1 MQSASYHVLAAR
13 KMFMRLGRPTFACAI
28 ALLACSQLVSA
39 RAQTTGREYDE
50 AALKYADRL
59 LEQGQEAF
67 RFDTFGNESFWGGQ
81 LKLHRAIMGEQRGG
95 VGRGLSLRQ
104 ALDLGLKLDMDAVPK
119 NLAAEIKAGRANL
132 DDPANTLLLL
142 KANAVVGLTG
152 FFDRRG
158 QQLTSIGIQCAL
170 CHSTVDNAFM
180 PGIGHRLDGWPNRDI
195 NVGAIAASAP
205 DLGAFADML
214 QVDEATVKKV
224 LTSWGP
230 GKFDA
235 QLNLDGKTFRPDNKP
250 AATLIPPT
258 FGLAGVNQ
266 HTWAGSWGAVSY
278 WTAYEANLA
287 MHGQGKFYDP
297 RLKNA
302 EKYPVA
308 ARTAEGAKS
317 DQNDRITAKLAALQ
331 FYQLSLPAPAVPPGS
346 FDRTAAS
353 DGKAI
358 FDGKARCGNCHV
370 APLFTEPGWN
380 LHKADEIG
388 IDDFQAKRSPD
399 DAYRTTP
406 LRALWD
412 DKQIHKGGFYHDGR
426 FKTLAEVVAHY
437 DRHFALNLTER
448 EKRNL
453 VEYLKS
459 GPTAEETQLT
469 TGSAGPGASR
479 PKRRP

>member
-1 MQSASYHVLAAR
+1 MRIVRPMSACSIAVLV
-13 KMFMRLGRPTFACAI
+13 
-28 ALLACSQLVSA
+28 CSQLA
-39 RAQTTGREYDE
+39 PALAQTTGREYDE
-50 AALKYADRL
+50 AALKYADHL
-59 LEQGQEAF
+59 LQQGQEAF
-67 RFDTFGNESFWGGQ
+67 RYDTFGSEALWGGQ
-81 LKLHRAIMGEQRGG
+81 LKLHQAIVGEHLGG
-95 VGRGLSLRQ
+95 IGQGISPKQ

-119 NLAAEIKAGRANL
+119 NLAAAFKAGRANL

-142 KANAVVGLTG
+142 KANAVIGLTG

-158 QQLTSIGIQCAL
+158 QQLTSIGVQCAL

-180 PGIGHRLDGWPNRDI
+180 PGIGHRLDGWPNRDL

-205 DLGAFADML
+205 DLGAFASML
-214 QVDEATVKKV
+214 QVDEATVKK
-224 LTSWGP
+224 TFNSWGP

-235 QLNLDGKTFRPDNKP
+235 QLNLDGKAFRPDNKP
-250 AATLIPPT
+250 AATLIPPA

-266 HTWAGSWGAVSY
+266 HTWTGSWGAVSY
-278 WTAYEANLA
+278 WHAYEANLA
-287 MHGQGKFYDP
+287 MHGHGKFNDP
-297 RLKNA
+297 RLENA
-302 EKYPVA
+302 DKYPAA
-308 ARTAEGAKS
+308 ARTGQSAKS

-331 FYQLSLPAPAVPPGS
+331 FYQLSLPAPTAPPGS
-346 FDRTAAS
+346 FDRAAAS
-353 DGKAI
+353 EGEAIFNGKAT
-358 FDGKARCGNCHV
+358 CGNCHV

-426 FKTLAEVVAHY
+426 FKTLEEVVDHY
-437 DRHFALNLTER
+437 DRHFTLTLTDR

-459 GPTAEETQLT
+459 GPTAEGTQLT
-469 TGSAGPGASR
+469 TGSAGAGPTRSQ
-479 PKRRP
+479 RRP